1 MGHTILSMD
10 NVATLSPPPGPPGD
24 DDIKARLIKI
34 ETQMEHVAKRED
46 IARLETL
53 IEKKETSILR
63 WLLGILVA
71 AMMAIA
77 IALIRTFY

>member
-1 MGHTILSMD
+1 
-10 NVATLSPPPGPPGD
+10 
-24 DDIKARLIKI
+24 
-34 ETQMEHVAKRED
+34 MEHVAKRED

-71 AMMAIA
+71 AMMATA
-77 IALIRTFY
+77 ITLIRTFY